1 MATQRARPATSLLDL
16 GGRLVGELA
25 RLLDQRLDLLKAEL
39 KQGAAEALQHL
50 GLVIGGMLGASVGI
64 VFTLLALGLWIGD
77 LVGSTPG
84 GLVIV
89 GGSLALI
96 GAALGLFGIRSL
108 HRQRLVP
115 ETGREFRRDAEWI
128 RHEV

>member
-1 MATQRARPATSLLDL
+1 MSLLDL
-16 GGRLVGELA
+16 GRRLVGELA

-39 KQGAAEALQHL
+39 KQEASEAVRHL
-50 GLVIGGMLGASVGI
+50 GLVIGGMLGASVGV

-89 GGSLALI
+89 GGSLTLI
-96 GAALGLFGIRSL
+96 GAALGLLGIRSL
-108 HRQRLVP
+108 HRQRLAP
-115 ETGREFRRDAEWI
+115 ETAREFRRDAEWI